1 MVNFRGGF
9 CKVLQVCATTSFK
22 CYNDFLIITIFKN
35 HAFNLN
41 SNIFGSSNSTILE
54 SRLVG
59 YRSCISLA
67 TQTGQNTAAFPC
79 ARMFH
84 FLGELWFSMAVS
96 GLPSLHSGCN
106 FGVSSS
112 MRSALLLLVS
122 NVKKHIP

>member
-1 MVNFRGGF
+1 M
-9 CKVLQVCATTSFK
+9 LQVCATSSFK

-35 HAFNLN
+35 HAFNLY
-41 SNIFGSSNSTILE
+41 SLFGSSNTTISE

-59 YRSCISLA
+59 YPSCIFLA

-84 FLGELWFSMAVS
+84 FLSEFWFSVAVS

-106 FGVSSS
+106 LGASSS
-112 MRSALLLLVS
+112 MRSALLLVVS
-122 NVKKHIP
+122 KLEKYIP